1 MAIPIESSKS
11 HFIAFSAIF
20 AAMAAAL
27 DLILTPGFSSGIWD
41 SWIFLLSPIVG
52 VLLGPIGG
60 FAAIGI
66 GSLIGHILFF
76 RDVFELLYM
85 IGAPIGAAMAGLVYQ
100 RRWKPVLIIYSG
112 LLAGYFLY
120 PVSWTL
126 PLFGIWDI
134 LVGFG
139 FVVLFSVL
147 VNRQWWNEMSREKD
161 LLRLIFCTV
170 IGLESDILTRVFL
183 LVPGQTYWIFYGFT
197 PEDLQL
203 LWLGAGIITPIKVLL
218 AVIMM
223 VTIGYQV
230 LRVLPSHIVQLSE
243 TQELESEV

>member
-1 MAIPIESSKS
+1 MAIPIEWSKS
-11 HFIAFSAIF
+11 RFIAFTAIF

-27 DLILTPGFSSGIWD
+27 DLIITPAFSSGIWD

-52 VLLGPIGG
+52 VLLGPVGG
-60 FAAIGI
+60 FVAIGL
-66 GSLIGHILFF
+66 GSLVGHVLFF
-76 RDVFELLYM
+76 RDVFELVYM
-85 IGAPIGAAMAGLVYQ
+85 IGAPIGAAMAGLVFQ

-120 PVSWTL
+120 PISWTL

-134 LVGFG
+134 LLGYG
-139 FVVLFSVL
+139 FVILFSSL
-147 VNRQWWNEMSREKD
+147 ANRNWWNGISREQD
-161 LLRLIFCTV
+161 IIRLIFCTV

-197 PEDLQL
+197 PADLQI
-203 LWLGAGIITPIKVLL
+203 LWLGAGIITPIKVLM

-230 LRVLPSHIVQLSE
+230 LRALPPYL
-243 TQELESEV
+243 TQTAEIEELEN